1 MKDCLFCKIVR
12 GELPSK
18 TVYED
23 EDVLAFEDLNPVAP
37 VHVLIVPKA
46 HYANLLDMSG
56 DPEGRQLLA
65 KVHQALPAIVRT
77 LDLEDKGFRLI
88 NNCGEAA
95 GQTVMHVHF
104 HLIGGRPLGPRI
116 L

>member
-1 MKDCLFCKIVR
+1 MKDCIFCKIVR

-18 TVYED
+18 KVYED
-23 EDVLAFEDLNPVAP
+23 DHVLAFEDLQPVAP

-46 HYANLLDMSG
+46 HYPDLLTMSG
-56 DPEGRQLLA
+56 QAEGRRHLDKL
-65 KVHQALPAIVRT
+65 HEALPAIAQA
-77 LDLEDKGFRLI
+77 LGLEDKGFRLI
-88 NNCGEAA
+88 NNCGEDA

-104 HLIGGRPLGPRI
+104 HLIGGLPLGPRI

>member
-1 MKDCLFCKIVR
+1 MKDCLFCKIAR

-18 TVYED
+18 KVYED

-46 HYANLLDMSG
+46 HYANLFDMSG
-56 DPEGRQLLA
+56 DVEGRQVLE
-65 KVHQALPAIVRT
+65 KVHRALPAIVRT
-77 LDLEDKGFRLI
+77 LGLEDKGFRLI
-88 NNCGEAA
+88 NNCGEEA

-104 HLIGGRPLGPRI
+104 HLIGGRPLGPQI